1 MRIPPPFVILFVGL
15 GIAPSLTACE
25 DTLQQKS
32 EAPPPS
38 VIVVSAQRQAVSN
51 QTEFVGRIRAVDRV
65 EVRARIEGLLK
76 ERTFREGQ
84 MVEANALLFRIE
96 PDRFKAQVQLAV
108 AQVARAKARKN
119 EADKTLRRSQ
129 SLIKKKAV
137 SQAKLEEAE
146 AEAQTTAAEVL
157 AAEAELQQARINLAY
172 TEIHSPIAGRVG
184 KVAYSAG
191 NLINPA
197 SGVLTIVTKVDP
209 VYVDFSISERAM
221 LEAQRR
227 FTAAGGQGDLREA
240 ERKSEVQLRLPDGEL
255 YDFVGSL
262 KFLSAE
268 VDPLTGSVPIRA
280 EFRNSDGLLLH
291 GQFVTVVLRRQLTSD
306 KIVLP
311 QTAIQEDQ
319 AGTFV
324 LVVDKQNQVQI
335 RRIEAGQAQG
345 TSRVI
350 EQGLEEGEVV
360 VVAGVQKVR
369 PGVAVKPVFRDG
381 KQGG

>member
-1 MRIPPPFVILFVGL
+1 
-15 GIAPSLTACE
+15 
-25 DTLQQKS
+25 
-32 EAPPPS
+32 
-38 VIVVSAQRQAVSN
+38 
-51 QTEFVGRIRAVDRV
+51 
-65 EVRARIEGLLK
+65 
-76 ERTFREGQ
+76 
-84 MVEANALLFRIE
+84 
-96 PDRFKAQVQLAV
+96 
-108 AQVARAKARKN
+108 
-119 EADKTLRRSQ
+119 
-129 SLIKKKAV
+129 
-137 SQAKLEEAE
+137 
-146 AEAQTTAAEVL
+146 
-157 AAEAELQQARINLAY
+157 
-172 TEIHSPIAGRVG
+172 
-184 KVAYSAG
+184 
-191 NLINPA
+191 
-197 SGVLTIVTKVDP
+197 

-227 FTAAGGQGDLREA
+227 FTTAGGQGDLREA

-324 LVVDKQNQVQI
+324 LVVDEQNQVQI

-350 EQGLEEGEVV
+350 EQGLEEGVDL
-360 VVAGVQKVR
+360 GGRRIIKKR
-369 PGVAVKPVFRDG
+369 PGVAVMPVFRDG